1 MASMKD
7 ASKYLSLADAIQ
19 TLKTELL
26 KAEATA
32 TKDHAALLTL
42 DECEIE
48 LLVEFTP
55 KAGVGFDI
63 YVFKAEVGA
72 EAKGS
77 HKITVKYKPLRPIVA
92 AALAAEGADAVKL
105 SPKTP
110 TGRHAKPR
118 RRTRGH

>member
-19 TLKTELL
+19 TLKSELL

-32 TKDHAALLTL
+32 TKDHAELLKL

-77 HKITVKYKPLRPIVA
+77 HKITVKYKPLRDIMA
-92 AALAAEGADAVKL
+92 LGLAAESTGAVKL
-105 SPKTP
+105 PPKAP
-110 TGRHAKPR
+110 TRRHAKPR
-118 RRTRGH
+118 RRVRGH